1 MKNIRFH
8 SILFLLFITCTVQAQ
23 QFTASLKGFVKTQ
36 TQQSIARST
45 IRVGK
50 INLSTD
56 ENGYYEI
63 KNIKERSI
71 TISVSAVGFQ
81 NLSKTIVLKTG
92 ENSLNLELTSDQKE
106 IDQVEVFG
114 RTKAQEVNRQAFNVT
129 AVDATKLY
137 NTTMDISSAL
147 DRVAGVR
154 VRESGGVGSNFN
166 LMLNGFNG
174 DQIRYFIDGI
184 PMENFGS
191 AFQINNIP
199 INIAER
205 IEIYKGVVP
214 VWLGSDALGG
224 AVNIVTGDRMNSY
237 VDASYSF
244 GSFNTHRTVINAAH
258 TTKKGLY
265 FQLNAFQNY
274 SDNNYKVT
282 VDVADINTG
291 VYKEGVKLKRFHD
304 TYHNESLIAN
314 IGVVNKPYADKLLFG
329 IVLGQSYKEIQT
341 GARMVSV
348 FGGWHNRGTTVMPTF
363 KYKKNDFL
371 TKGLD
376 VIVNGNINL
385 GSNQNIDTV
394 HARFDWYGN
403 RKNLDGPGGERSYS
417 MYKYKNNA
425 GVANA
430 IINYKLS
437 ERQSLSL
444 TDVFNTFKRS
454 GQDEVNPQNAANER
468 AQLSQKNV
476 LSFGYQYDIKDRF
489 SLNAFLKHYNQHN
502 ASGNNE
508 LEKNISKLG
517 YGTALSY
524 YLAPTL
530 QIKGSYELT
539 TKMPTPTE
547 LFGDVENYEGNASLK
562 PEKSN
567 NMNLGLLYD
576 FHLNPDNRF
585 ALIANAFYRHADN
598 FIYQRLNN
606 NQSKYV
612 SDNRDGVQ
620 SIGGDL
626 DLRYSHKR
634 WFMAGLNATYQ
645 SVKNMQKVEPGYT
658 GISPLY
664 KNQMPNIPYLFG
676 NLDASVIFPELGGK
690 NNRLNVGANLLY
702 VHEFWLYWPG
712 LGSTDADAEK
722 RKIPTQLSLDAN
734 IVYSIANGRYNIAL
748 EGKNLTDNRLVD
760 NFSLQKPSR
769 GFYLNLR
776 YFFNKQNNL

>member
-1 MKNIRFH
+1 M
-8 SILFLLFITCTVQAQ
+8 LLLCAFSAMAQ
-23 QFTASLKGFVKTQ
+23 QAAQTYTGRVLSAGEPVANASIYIENN
-36 TQQSIARST
+36 TQQA
-45 IRVGK
+45 
-50 INLSTD
+50 D
-56 ENGYYEI
+56 ENGLFTFTTSKSTVHI
-63 KNIKERSI
+63 RI
-71 TISVSAVGFQ
+71 TATGMEAFSKQISLGSAV
-81 NLSKTIVLKTG
+81 SPIVFDLQPDDKKI
-92 ENSLNLELTSDQKE
+92 E
-106 IDQVEVFG
+106 QVDVFG

-184 PMENFGS
+184 PMENFGT

-258 TTKKGLY
+258 TTKNGLF

-274 SDNNYKVT
+274 SDNNYKVA

-291 VYKEGVKLKRFHD
+291 VYNEGVKLKRFHD

-314 IGVVNKPYADKLLFG
+314 IGVVNKSYADKLLFG
-329 IVLGQSYKEIQT
+329 VVVGKSYKEIQT

-348 FGGWHNRGTTVMPTF
+348 FGGWHNRGTTVMPTL
-363 KYKKNDFL
+363 KYKKTDLFVE
-371 TKGLD
+371 GLD
-376 VIVNGNINL
+376 LIINGNINL
-385 GSNQNIDTV
+385 GYSQNIDTV

-403 RKNLDGPGGERSYS
+403 KKPLDGPGGERSYS
-417 MYKYKNNA
+417 MYKYRNNA

-430 IINYKLS
+430 ILNYKIS
-437 ERQSLSL
+437 ERHSVSF
-444 TDVFNTFKRS
+444 TDVFNTFKRTGS
-454 GQDEVNPQNAANER
+454 DEVNPQNAANER

-476 LSFGYQYDIKDRF
+476 LSLGYQYDVRNLV
-489 SLNAFLKHYNQHN
+489 SLNAFLKHYNQH
-502 ASGNNE
+502 SVIGNSE
-508 LEKNISKLG
+508 LTKDISKLG
-517 YGTALSY
+517 YGVAASY
-524 YLAPTL
+524 YLVPSL

-539 TKMPTPTE
+539 TKMPTPVE
-547 LFGDVENYEGNASLK
+547 LFGDVENYEGNYELS

-567 NMNLGLLYD
+567 NFNLGLLYD
-576 FHLNPDNRF
+576 FDINVDNKF
-585 ALIANAFYRHADN
+585 ALMANGFFRNADN

-620 SIGGDL
+620 SLGGDL
-626 DLRYSHKR
+626 DFRYSYKH
-634 WFMAGLNATYQ
+634 WLVAGVNMTYQ
-645 SVKNMQKVEPGYT
+645 KVKNMQKVEPGYT
-658 GISPLY
+658 GVSPLY
-664 KNQMPNIPYLFG
+664 KLDMPNIPNLFG
-676 NLDASVIFPELGGK
+676 NMDASVILQGFGGK
-690 NNRLNVGANLLY
+690 NNRLTIGANMLF
-702 VHEFWLYWPG
+702 VRDFWLYWPV
-712 LGSTDADAEK
+712 LGSKDEDAEK
-722 RKIPTQLSLDAN
+722 RKIPTQISFDAN
-734 IVYSIANGRYNIAL
+734 IVYSLDNGRYNIAL
-748 EGKNLTDNRLVD
+748 EGKNLSDNRLVD

-776 YFFNKQNNL
+776 YFFNKQ